1 MGDEE
6 SSVSNGHEGNG
17 RAGASPGMVDDRATS
32 EVVASLIANSQ
43 ALVRKELEL
52 AKLEMKRIAR
62 EKAVAAGT
70 AAGGALLGLFIL
82 AFVGVTGAKALEL
95 VVAEWLAW
103 LIVTVVYAVVAGAL
117 FLVAMRYAKR
127 TATPQRT
134 RSDVEET
141 VEWAKEQVQR

>member
-1 MGDEE
+1 MT
-6 SSVSNGHEGNG
+6 NGHEGNG
-17 RAGASPGMVDDRATS
+17 RASATPGSPGVVDDRATS
-32 EVVASLIANSQ
+32 EVVASLVANSQ

-52 AKLEMKRIAR
+52 AKLETRRIVR

-95 VVAEWLAW
+95 VLAEWLAW
-103 LIVTVVYAVVAGAL
+103 LIVTVVYAVVAGVL

-127 TATPQRT
+127 TAMPERT
-134 RSDVEET
+134 RGDVEQT
-141 VEWAKEQVQR
+141 VEWAKGQVQR